1 MSEIRVFI
9 SNKADGIFCNSFGGF
24 SMFSFK
30 RLRYIIVGSI
40 TYIAA
45 LTVTV
50 ASCVVGNQLL
60 KIKLNMKIRT
70 LAFALALSAPLA
82 ALAQT
87 MVFNDTLSAGSTLN
101 SANPTPPTAT
111 STSYEELASKNY
123 SPNPPTLTAGDLK
136 FGISGTSG
144 GGTEIQA
151 LITTAP
157 VALQSAGQYIQV
169 TATFTA
175 TEGVLTSDSELGVGL
190 YNAGQ
195 VLPWAGGLNNAANS
209 STTTAVTGGAQN
221 WVGTFPQIAWQGAGQ
236 SMSSDFANRPA
247 QTNPDNR
254 NQVTAVN
261 GSALYGFSNG
271 STFSSMSASNVN
283 LTAGSQYAEVV
294 TYTLLA
300 GGGLQ
305 INAALY
311 AGSPSGTFLTSIAGT
326 NASPLTT
333 TFDAFAMGFRT
344 KNSATP
350 NIIDLN
356 ALQVVTTAP
365 YSGGVSC
372 ISQSVNPS
380 SLVVGQTNGLITVTV
395 PSEDLADGPLSVDL
409 VSSTPAVAYPG
420 GASGGTLTLTFP
432 EGGYNTTNLSIVAA
446 ESGATIFSIANA
458 SGGACISDSGA
469 SNLVAVACDPI
480 TMSPTGSA
488 VSLVGQTNQL
498 ITVTISPYANLTGPV
513 TVNLVSSNPSVVT
526 PAGAVNGTLQLTFA
540 ANGPTSQSVSLNT
553 LALGSATLAIN
564 NASAP
569 VCTAIAS
576 NQTVTVT
583 VPQPQ
588 GTNAASEDFSSEAQA
603 AIDGWVG
610 YMNTSNGE
618 NYGWSGTQNSGG
630 SSAGEAGGNF
640 VRYTNLSYYADI
652 TVGPLTLND
661 YISASGN
668 LYIAPPSPNAAFDIC
683 YFNTN
688 NPPGSPSAN
697 ILGMG
702 LADDGGVANEPLS
715 RLSAA
720 VGTSSAGNGLTHEV
734 FGPTPVTAAVI
745 IPWSINY
752 DPTAGA
758 GYGQLVLD
766 YNYEGT
772 EYVTNVN
779 LSASDRNTGATFNA
793 FGMMVRGVS
802 GLDAN
807 VMGIFM
813 SDVSYTKG
821 YSLTPASIPLQISAN
836 GSGVT
841 VTWANPAFS
850 LESST
855 NVAGPYQVIQGAS
868 NPYQTSANNAA
879 VFYRLIAQ

>member
-1 MSEIRVFI
+1 
-9 SNKADGIFCNSFGGF
+9 
-24 SMFSFK
+24 
-30 RLRYIIVGSI
+30 
-40 TYIAA
+40 
-45 LTVTV
+45 
-50 ASCVVGNQLL
+50 
-60 KIKLNMKIRT
+60 MKIRT

-87 MVFNDTLSAGSTLN
+87 TVFTDDFSTGSTVSSTN
-101 SANPTPPTAT
+101 EAAPTAT
-111 STSYEELASKNY
+111 TTSYEVISGKAW
-123 SPNPPTLTAGDLK
+123 NPIPSLTAGDLK
-136 FGISGTSG
+136 FGIGSSSG
-144 GGTEIQA
+144 GGTEVQA
-151 LITTAP
+151 LFTTSP
-157 VALQSAGQYIQV
+157 VTLQTPGQYIQV
-169 TATFTA
+169 AATFTA
-175 TEGVLTSDSELGVGL
+175 TLGILTNDTQLGVGL
-190 YNAGQ
+190 FNASQVAPWPGGYN
-195 VLPWAGGLNNAANS
+195 LPSGSLS
-209 STTTAVTGGAQN
+209 SYTNEVYGGAQD
-221 WVGTFPQIAWQGAGQ
+221 WVGTFAQLAATNG
-236 SMSSDFANRPA
+236 SMNTDFANRPA
-247 QTNPDNR
+247 QNGVLQTNNC
-254 NQVTAVN
+254 NQVTVVN
-261 GSALYGFSNG
+261 GSSIYGYANS
-271 STFSSMSASNVN
+271 STFDSSSTNNVQ
-283 LTAGSQYAEVV
+283 TIAGNQYTMVV
-294 TYTLLA
+294 NYTLVT

-305 INAALY
+305 ITASFY
-311 AGSPSGTFLTSIAGT
+311 AGTANGTLIRTYMAT
-326 NASPLTT
+326 NATPLAT
-333 TFDAFAMGFRT
+333 TFDALSFGFKT
-344 KNSATP
+344 KNTASGTVV
-350 NIIDLN
+350 DLN
-356 ALQVVTTAP
+356 AIQIVTTAP
-365 YSGGVSC
+365 YSGGASC
-372 ISQSVNPS
+372 ISQSVSPS
-380 SLVVGQTNGLITVTV
+380 SLVVAQTNGLVTV
-395 PSEDLADGPLSVDL
+395 SVPSGDIASGPLSIDL
-409 VSSTPAVAYPG
+409 VSTDPSVAYAS
-420 GASGGTLTLTFP
+420 GATGGTLTLTFP
-432 EGGYNTTNLSIVAA
+432 QGAYNRTNVEIVAA
-446 ESGATIFSIANA
+446 ESGSTSFYLNNAT
-458 SGGACISDSGA
+458 GGSCISESA
-469 SNLVAVACDPI
+469 SNLVTVACDPI

-513 TVNLVSSNPSVVT
+513 TVDLVSSNPSVVT

-540 ANGPTSQSVSLNT
+540 ANGATSQSVSLNT

-569 VCTAIAS
+569 VCTAIAT
-576 NQTVTVT
+576 NQTLTVT

-668 LYIAPPSPNAAFDIC
+668 LFIGPASPNAAFDIC

-697 ILGMG
+697 ILGLG
-702 LADDGGVANEPLS
+702 LADDGGVNNEPFS

-734 FGPTPVTAAVI
+734 FGPTPVTAGLV

-802 GLDAN
+802 GLD
-807 VMGIFM
+807 VTDDMGIFM